1 MTDTP
6 IRVPR
11 GFRIIAH
18 RGASGYAPENTMAA
32 FRLAE
37 RMGAREIEFDLQL
50 TKDGHMVV
58 VHDTVLD
65 RYGYPGLR
73 VAEMTLRD
81 LKQLDFHEALRSTG
95 DVKLATTAPG
105 HIGGSSGTSQFP
117 MDNRGGFETTP
128 RGNAV
133 VLEDVMMKVAPTQMD
148 YQAATALYSRS
159 LGLIKT
165 ALGRR

>member
-1 MTDTP
+1 MPVTDLPLFSMLKTRMYWLNERQKVLAENVANADTP
-6 IRVPR
+6 
-11 GFRIIAH
+11 GFR
-18 RGASGYAPENTMAA
+18 G
-32 FRLAE
+32 
-37 RMGAREIEFDLQL
+37 
-50 TKDGHMVV
+50 
-58 VHDTVLD
+58 
-65 RYGYPGLR
+65 
-73 VAEMTLRD
+73 RD

-95 DVKLATTAPG
+95 EVKLATTAPG
-105 HIGGSSGTSQFP
+105 HIGGSTGTSQFP

-133 VLEDVMMKVAPTQMD
+133 VLEDEMMKVAQTQID